1 MSSKLA
7 SAAGEYGDQGIAVMP
22 CVENGKKPAL
32 SRTGKEHSI
41 AVHDNDQIQ
50 QWWTKDPRYNIGIAC
65 TPNRLAVIDIDGEAG
80 VTWIHENALPMPQTW
95 TAITGRGH
103 HYYYRWPP
111 GLQIR
116 TCQIAPKL
124 EIRAAGAYVI
134 APPSIH
140 PNGDIYQWATKHG
153 TWEDLPELPP
163 EWISLQPPLV
173 DSTVENRFLDN
184 VKTLKS
190 LTITNTVALKRLDG
204 LSEHLATTEKGS
216 RHQAL
221 YTIARTLGQL
231 VASQHLTR
239 GQISVAL
246 HAAAER
252 NALLAEDGTHN
263 ITQTINDGISKGVE
277 DGPDTGHH
285 ETAERNLYILPPPG
299 EGDPALTEPG
309 KQKVDLIKLM
319 TTEFDDDDW
328 LIEPIIP
335 AKRSVA
341 LYAAGKTGKSL
352 LVLDFVAAAASG
364 RPILGGAPL
373 ETPIN
378 VLYVDQEMTQPDLQ
392 ERLYSLGYDQDKGT
406 LETLAQHLHYY
417 QLYPWLSLDTR
428 PGGQELLDEALNVG
442 AQLVV
447 IDTLIR
453 TVEGEENSADTIKN
467 FNRYTAMRLKEH
479 GIALLRIDHAGK
491 DLTRGQRGTS
501 AKRDDVDVV
510 WLLMSA
516 SGDLPGKTMLTLR
529 RDAARVDWVQQD
541 VDITR
546 NEGPPLTHTVPI
558 FSELSI
564 ADTEIVTYLEEQG
577 LARHN
582 VTIRSARQVLSH
594 STLTAKATRL
604 AHIVKW
610 IKQYGDT
617 QGHLKLEETTGN
629 RGGNRK
635 KNYEGNHEGNHEAEK
650 GTAQVRDGN
659 RQGTA
664 TKKRNQD
671 KGIIDPPLRGGS
683 IPSPHSDEEQ
693 KEDDLPIPW

>member
-1 MSSKLA
+1 MSDDLR
-7 SAAGEYGDQGIAVMP
+7 SAALEYGNQGIAIMP
-22 CVENGKKPAL
+22 CAERGKKPAL
-32 SRTGKEHSI
+32 DRTGKEHAI
-41 AVHDNDQIQ
+41 ATNDTDQIL
-50 QWWTKDPRYNIGIAC
+50 QWWTKNPQSNIGIPC
-65 TPNRLAVIDIDGEAG
+65 SSNRLAVIDIDGEAG
-80 VTWIHENALPMPQTW
+80 TKWIRSNEMPMPVTW
-95 TAITGRGH
+95 TATTGNGF
-103 HYYYRWPP
+103 HYYYRWPE
-111 GLQIR
+111 GMRIKTFQV
-116 TCQIAPKL
+116 APKL

-140 PNGDIYQWATKHG
+140 PDGDTYRWSPERCDWDA
-153 TWEDLPELPP
+153 LPDLPP
-163 EWISLQPPLV
+163 EWIGLQPPTTP
-173 DSTVENRFLDN
+173 DPPTTTMEAAF
-184 VKTLKS
+184 TG
-190 LTITNTVALKRLDG
+190 NTVALKRLTG
-204 LSEHLATTEKGS
+204 LAGHLAGTQEGS
-216 RHQAL
+216 RHSAL
-221 YTIARTLGQL
+221 YTISRTLGQL
-231 VASQHLTR
+231 VASRHLTHK
-239 GQISVAL
+239 QIEAAL
-246 HAAAER
+246 FPAAER
-252 NALLAEDGTHN
+252 NGLLAEDGSRA
-263 ITQTINDGISKGVE
+263 IIQTITDGIDKGIS
-277 DGPDTGHH
+277 DGPDPGHRETG
-285 ETAERNLYILPPPG
+285 ERSTYALTPPS
-299 EGDPALTEPG
+299 EGNPALTEPG

-373 ETPIN
+373 DTPIN

-392 ERLYSLGYDQDKGT
+392 ERLHSLGYDQDKGT

-417 QLYPWLSLDTR
+417 QLYPWLPLDTR

-516 SGDLPGKTMLTLR
+516 AGDLPGKTMLTLR
-529 RDAARVDWVQQD
+529 RDAARIDWIQQNI
-541 VDITR
+541 DITR
-546 NEGPPLTHTVPI
+546 HEGPPLHHTVPT

-564 ADTEIVTYLEEQG
+564 SDTEIVNYLEEQG

-582 VTIRSARQVLSH
+582 ITNRNARQVLSH
-594 STLTAKATRL
+594 STFTAKGTRL
-604 AHIVKW
+604 VHIVKW
-610 IKQYGDT
+610 IKQYGDI
-617 QGHLKLEETTGN
+617 QGHLELDETTGK
-629 RGGNRK
+629 RGGKRENDS
-635 KNYEGNHEGNHEAEK
+635 EGKREGKRDPEK
-650 GTAQVRDGN
+650 GNTQVSEGKQQGN
-659 RQGTA
+659 IIRKG
-664 TKKRNQD
+664 KQD
-671 KGIIDPPLRGGS
+671 KGNILPPPKGGRF
-683 IPSPHSDEEQ
+683 PSQADKEQ
-693 KEDDLPIPW
+693 KDDLPIPW